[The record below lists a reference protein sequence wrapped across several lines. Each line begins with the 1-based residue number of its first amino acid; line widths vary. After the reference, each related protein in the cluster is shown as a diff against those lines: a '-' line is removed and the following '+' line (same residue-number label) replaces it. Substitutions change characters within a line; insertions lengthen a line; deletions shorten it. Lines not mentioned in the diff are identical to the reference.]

1 MWGSAFARLFS
12 LAKSQQ
18 PSRSP
23 ARDGISRDENAKCNA
38 SLEAW
43 RWRRKYLGRIATGA
57 EETLNARE
65 RVLWRPGMPSQ
76 RCECGAHDKNKNG
89 QRSACGVC
97 VCVCVCVCNGG
108 ECWDPRIRGGDR
120 CRVERGAQE
129 ENASGSAKPSAL
141 SPPSKC
147 PPLLAPHH
155 SLPTFNRD
163 FYSARGIFKFS
174 PKIDAPLESID
185 RDCLVVISWRR
196 EDLWRAPL

>member
-1 MWGSAFARLFS
+1 M
-12 LAKSQQ
+12 
-18 PSRSP
+18 
-23 ARDGISRDENAKCNA
+23 
-38 SLEAW
+38 
-43 RWRRKYLGRIATGA
+43 GRIATGA

-76 RCECGAHDKNKNG
+76 RCECGAHDKNKNKNASHANG
-89 QRSACGVC
+89 QRSARG

-141 SPPSKC
+141 SPPAKC
-147 PPLLAPHH
+147 PPLLRPPSFPPHI
-155 SLPTFNRD
+155 TFNRD